1 LPVVGA
7 WIAHAPVLRLDLLR
21 ALRRPLDGGRGVFGD
36 NKTWRGALVMFTG
49 VVLATAVLWPLMPD
63 SLRDE
68 SRLLVGALIGAAVVL
83 GELPNSFMKRRLGI
97 APGQRRLTPAGLAL
111 VVYDQADFV
120 PAIALMLLPV
130 WQMPLETVAIGF
142 VAVAVVH
149 LGVNVI
155 GYAIGAREQPI

>member
-21 ALRRPLDGGRGVFGD
+21 PLRRPLDGGRGVFGD